1 MVSWTGVFMRPYY
14 LRLNA
19 NGYYV
24 VSFTNKE
31 TGKRTNYKSTH
42 SKNYDEALQL
52 AMTWYTSGAPAKQ
65 KRKPD
70 YDSAFDFENLLNRL
84 TFDEAKTLYEKLCS
98 KFRFEGTPVQTVAP
112 TPVVESEPVK
122 AAPVEEPA
130 PKKKVIVIRKK
141 KI

>member
-1 MVSWTGVFMRPYY
+1 MRPYY

-31 TGKRTNYKSTH
+31 NGTRTNYKSSHT
-42 SKNYDEALQL
+42 KNYDEALQL

-84 TFDEAKTLYEKLCS
+84 TFDEAQTLHEQLS
-98 KFRFEGTPVQTVAP
+98 AKFRFEGASVQTVAH
-112 TPVVESEPVK
+112 TPVVEASYV
-122 AAPVEEPA
+122 VEEPA
-130 PKKKVIVIRKK
+130 PKKKVVVVHKK

>member
-1 MVSWTGVFMRPYY
+1 MRPYY

-31 TGKRTNYKSTH
+31 TGTRTNYNSTH
-42 SKNYDEALQL
+42 TKNYDEALQL
-52 AMTWYTSGAPAKQ
+52 AMNWYTSGAPAKQ

-84 TFDEAKTLYEKLCS
+84 TFDEAKTLYEKLC
-98 KFRFEGTPVQTVAP
+98 A
-112 TPVVESEPVK
+112 
-122 AAPVEEPA
+122 
-130 PKKKVIVIRKK
+130 
-141 KI
+141 